1 MNKHVF
7 SHRNKQI
14 SFGYSNP
21 ANLSRMTKMKRLFE
35 VKLYKQNTYYKD
47 LVTALCLLFSVFY
60 SVSVFGQTPPD
71 AALKSKTNVNCFGG
85 NDGSI
90 EVKVLSGSP
99 VYRYSI
105 FGGSPYQYSA
115 KFVNLYAGSYVVTV
129 TDTNGLSD
137 TVQVTVSEPSSALV
151 VSTPASLLGNVD
163 CNGNNSAYVEASV
176 AGGTNPYSFSW
187 NSTPTQT
194 TAKAINLYAG
204 TYVVTVTDAN
214 NCVASKSVT
223 LTQPTVLNLTAS
235 VSNPV
240 CIQDK
245 TGAVTL
251 SVSGGTSSFTYRL
264 DSTVNSI
271 TKSFV
276 ATSTY
281 SGLYQGKYSAEV
293 KDANGCLDTV
303 QIIIEHFDAV
313 KPKPVPRNILTV
325 YLGALGSVNVSANMS
340 DSVSS
345 DNCGIASLSIS
356 KTTFNCSNIGYNTVK
371 FKIVD
376 VNSNS
381 DSINFIVNVKDTTRP
396 KITTRNFTV
405 YLDASGLANLSI
417 DSVDLGSTDA
427 CGSVTRTL
435 SKASFNC
442 LNKGLNT
449 VTYSAKDANGNI
461 ATASLTITVLDT
473 IYPTLSL
480 KVATLYLDK
489 FGSAKLNKM
498 DIDNGSYDNCNIDSL
513 KLSDTL
519 FNCSQTGV
527 NVVTVT
533 A

>member
-137 TVQVTVSEPSSALV
+137 TVQVTVSEPTKVKLSVLSKSMISCNSMSDGIVNLSATGGTTSYSYKLGSGTYQSSINFSNLSPGTSKFFVLDANSCRDSLTV
-151 VSTPASLLGNVD
+151 IITEPAQLTLNLLGNNVK
-163 CNGNNSAYVEASV
+163 CNNGNDGKIV
-176 AGGTNPYSFSW
+176 AKVLGGTRPYRYRLGSS
-187 NSTPTQT
+187 
-194 TAKAINLYAG
+194 G
-204 TYVVTVTDAN
+204 TYKSDSNFNNLVVGTYTVQVLDTN
-214 NCVASKSVT
+214 NCATSKT
-223 LTQPTVLNLTAS
+223 LLITQPTVLNLTAS

-264 DSTVNSI
+264 DSTFNAI

-276 ATSTY
+276 TTSTY
-281 SGLYQGKYSAEV
+281 SNLYEGKYSAEV

-313 KPKPVPRNILTV
+313 KPKPIPRNILTV

-449 VTYSAKDANGNI
+449 VTYSA
-461 ATASLTITVLDT
+461 
-473 IYPTLSL
+473 
-480 KVATLYLDK
+480 
-489 FGSAKLNKM
+489 
-498 DIDNGSYDNCNIDSL
+498 
-513 KLSDTL
+513 
-519 FNCSQTGV
+519 
-527 NVVTVT
+527 
-533 A
+533 